1 MNGMVQALAL
11 IAAALTLARAAG
23 RRGPKSILLEQWTV
37 GGLAVA
43 VVGTLGG
50 LVSARLGWFSE
61 WVVAATLM
69 GGAFLIRWR
78 GVEQPQQRA
87 TGTSSPSQRRW
98 QIAVV
103 VAGLLLL
110 IFCVVA
116 RFHEVEGMRDPGI
129 YTATGIEL
137 SRTGDFGW
145 ADPVIEKYGLEAA
158 RPFLIDWKDFHQ
170 GKPRWERTPGFAVRD
185 ESTGWIRPQFLGGY
199 EVWLALAFG
208 VGGAQATQCVNALFA
223 VLAALSFFCL
233 VRRLAGINAAGFA
246 TLFLCLNPA
255 QLWFAR
261 FTSNEMMMQ
270 AFLWGFAFLFVAAEQ
285 ESDSAGGRAE
295 AGDLPARRFAF
306 WLAMAVLSAAVLV
319 KFATWILLPMAAFAA
334 GFSQARGE
342 LPIRRWAVIGFLL
355 LIGVAAWANAHIFAD
370 YYLWGSWAFSLGR
383 AGIPFWVTPVL
394 FISSIFFALLAGR
407 YWALKGKRWIPDLW
421 NRATPRKV
429 ILWGGGLV
437 VALAWVYQTQLL
449 ARMSGNDTS
458 VWDERTNLAEF
469 SFYLSALGF
478 LAGLAG
484 LVEMV
489 RRIPSRRLLVF
500 LLLLVGSAYFLWQR
514 RLDALHPWGARR
526 WVPFLFPAWCAG
538 MGYLVDLLW
547 RKKSGVKRAIAA
559 AAALVLVSSMT
570 SSAPQLIRAR
580 NFRGFIPSLDKMAS
594 HLRSDDL
601 VLATPTPWLGR
612 SVPYLKARFDVDL
625 YIQPSAIED
634 WNQTIEL
641 AKVVAKEGRRVMLLA
656 NTPVARETTGPAF
669 LLPVAE
675 EHIRCE
681 VLWDSVH
688 ALRPDISPVDERIEI
703 FELKPDLVPANWSP
717 TERLPA
723 PPAKIAQFPLT
734 LSIAEI
740 SEGLLEGFFG
750 LSPLPDG
757 NYFRWTNGNARLSL
771 GRMLMNAPAFDGLR
785 ITLLIGSRRP
795 SIPVPVSIYLNLG
808 SPQQLQLLPLQN
820 VGDDFEEV
828 SVEMKA
834 SDLESTSVLEIQSLK
849 PAVGD
854 TVATGALG
862 VAVKGMRFEA
872 LK

>member
-1 MNGMVQALAL
+1 MNGIIQALVL
-11 IAAALTLARAAG
+11 TAAALTLAWVAA

-43 VVGTLGG
+43 VVVTLGG
-50 LVSARLGWFSE
+50 LVFARLGWFSG
-61 WVVAATLM
+61 WAVAAALF
-69 GGAFLIRWR
+69 GSALLLRWR
-78 GVEQPQQRA
+78 GVQAPQPRA
-87 TGTSSPSQRRW
+87 TESSTTSQRLW

-110 IFCVVA
+110 IFCVVG

-145 ADPVIEKYGLEAA
+145 ADPVIEQYGLEAA

-233 VRRLAGINAAGFA
+233 LRRLAGISAAGFA
-246 TLFLCLNPA
+246 TLFLCMNPA

-295 AGDLPARRFAF
+295 AGELPARRFAY

-342 LPIRRWAVIGFLL
+342 LPIRRWAVSVFLP
-355 LIGVAAWANAHIFAD
+355 LIGVAAWVNAYIFAD

-383 AGIPFWVTPVL
+383 AGIPFWVTPIL
-394 FISSIFFALLAGR
+394 FISSIFVALLAGR
-407 YWALKGKRWIPDLW
+407 FWALRGPRWVPDFW
-421 NRATPRKV
+421 NRTTARKV
-429 ILWGGGLV
+429 FLWGGGLV

-449 ARMSGNDTS
+449 TRLSGSDTS

-489 RRIPSRRLLVF
+489 RRISSRRLLVF
-500 LLLLVGSAYFLWQR
+500 LLLLTGSAYFLWQR

-547 RKKSGVKRAIAA
+547 RKKNTVARVSASV
-559 AAALVLVSSMT
+559 AALLLIGSMT

-580 NFRGFIPSLDKMAS
+580 NFRGFIPSLDKIAS

-601 VLATPTPWLGR
+601 VLGTPTPWVGR
-612 SVPYLKARFDVDL
+612 SVPYLKARFDLDL

-634 WNQTIEL
+634 WNPTIEL

-723 PPAKIAQFPLT
+723 TPIEIAQFPLN

-740 SEGLLEGFFG
+740 PEGLMEGFFG
-750 LSPLPDG
+750 LSPLPDETF
-757 NYFRWTNGNARLSL
+757 FRWTNGNARLSL
-771 GRMLMNAPAFDGLR
+771 GQMLMQAPAFETLR
-785 ITLLIGSRRP
+785 VTFQIASRRP
-795 SIPVPVSIYLNLG
+795 STPVPVSIYLNLG
-808 SPQQLQLLPLQN
+808 SPQPIQLYPLQN
-820 VGDDFEEV
+820 VGVDFEEV
-828 SVEMKA
+828 SVELQA
-834 SDLESTSVLEIQSLK
+834 SDLKSTSLLEIQSLK

-854 TVATGALG
+854 TVTTGALG

-872 LK
+872 VK